1 MFLVKKISV
10 VIVVLICFLA
20 CSQES
25 FIKLQKKAQEQE
37 NDGSKR
43 PSYVDS
49 DYEVFSE
56 TIFLQNMVYQPI
68 EERNAFFQLTKD
80 GDDSFNPET
89 SVILL
94 NEPSD
99 NNEKNPP
106 LYQNDP
112 NNNAN
117 NEKNPPLYQNDPNN
131 NANNEKNPPL
141 YQNDPNN
148 NANNEKSPFLYKPKR
163 KAKNPKLIEYSQQ
176 DFYPLKNGDIMMSKE
191 GDQWLIEIKS
201 KALKRFLKDQNDKD
215 RQIQTFTFN
224 DTKTQIA
231 QFKGKISSYVY
242 TTNDSDLSLR
252 PFYESF
258 LLEKKSDDLYMVDK
272 ALDAIEVSKCQMVLK
287 KHSTDKLDSQHKAI
301 SIDLDFKKERFK
313 SDTELF
319 LECQS

>member
-1 MFLVKKISV
+1 MI
-10 VIVVLICFLA
+10 LICFLA

-25 FIKLQKKAQEQE
+25 FIKMQKKAQEQE

-56 TIFLQNMVYQPI
+56 TIFLQNMVYQPTN
-68 EERNAFFQLTKD
+68 ERNAFFQLTKD
-80 GDDSFNPET
+80 EDDSFNPET

-99 NNEKNPP
+99 NDTKNPP

-117 NEKNPPLYQNDPNN
+117 NEKNP
-131 NANNEKNPPL
+131 
-141 YQNDPNN
+141 
-148 NANNEKSPFLYKPKR
+148 FLYKSKR
-163 KAKNPKLIEYSQQ
+163 KTKNPKLIEYSQQ
-176 DFYPLKNGDIMMSKE
+176 NFYPLKNGDIMMSKE
-191 GDQWLIEIKS
+191 GDQWLIEIQS

-258 LLEKKSDDLYMVDK
+258 LLEKKSDDFYTIGAIGDK
-272 ALDAIEVSKCQMVLK
+272 ALDAIEISKCQMVLK

>member
-1 MFLVKKISV
+1 MFLVKKIGV
-10 VIVVLICFLA
+10 VIMILVCFLA
-20 CSQES
+20 CSQER

-37 NDGSKR
+37 NDGSQR

-68 EERNAFFQLTKD
+68 EERNAFFQLTRD
-80 GDDSFNPET
+80 EYDSFNPET

-117 NEKNPPLYQNDPNN
+117 NEKNP
-131 NANNEKNPPL
+131 
-141 YQNDPNN
+141 
-148 NANNEKSPFLYKPKR
+148 FLYKPKR
-163 KAKNPKLIEYSQQ
+163 KTKNPKLIEYSQQ
-176 DFYPLKNGDIMMSKE
+176 NFYPLKDGDIMMSKE

-242 TTNDSDLSLR
+242 TTNNSDLSLR

-258 LLEKKSDDLYMVDK
+258 LLEKKSDDLYTIGDK
-272 ALDAIEVSKCQMVLK
+272 ALDAIEIQKCQMVLK

-319 LECQS
+319 LECLKES

>member
-10 VIVVLICFLA
+10 VVVVLIGFLA
-20 CSQES
+20 CSQER

-56 TIFLQNMVYQPI
+56 TIFLQNMVYQPT
-68 EERNAFFQLTKD
+68 EERDAFAQLTKD

-99 NNEKNPP
+99 NDTKNPP
-106 LYQNDP
+106 LYQNES
-112 NNNAN
+112 NTNTAN
-117 NEKNPPLYQNDPNN
+117 NDAKN
-131 NANNEKNPPL
+131 
-141 YQNDPNN
+141 
-148 NANNEKSPFLYKPKR
+148 PFLYKPKR
-163 KAKNPKLIEYSQQ
+163 KTKDPKLIEYSQQ
-176 DFYPLKNGDIMMSKE
+176 NFYPLKDGDIMMSKE
-191 GDQWLIEIKS
+191 GDQWLIEVKS
-201 KALKRFLKDQNDKD
+201 KALKRFLRDQNDKD

-242 TTNDSDLSLR
+242 TTNNSDLSLR

-258 LLEKKSDDLYMVDK
+258 LLEKKSDDLYTIGAHK
-272 ALDAIEVSKCQMVLK
+272 ALDAIEISKCQMVLK

>member
-1 MFLVKKISV
+1 MFLVKKIGV
-10 VIVVLICFLA
+10 VVVVLIGFLA
-20 CSQES
+20 CSQER
-25 FIKLQKKAQEQE
+25 FIQLQKKAQEQE

-68 EERNAFFQLTKD
+68 KERDAFAQLTKD
-80 GDDSFNPET
+80 EDDSFNPET

-94 NEPSD
+94 DEPSD
-99 NNEKNPP
+99 NDAKNPP
-106 LYQNDP
+106 LNQNES
-112 NNNAN
+112 NTNTAN
-117 NEKNPPLYQNDPNN
+117 NDVKN
-131 NANNEKNPPL
+131 
-141 YQNDPNN
+141 
-148 NANNEKSPFLYKPKR
+148 PFLYKPKR
-163 KAKNPKLIEYSQQ
+163 KTKDPKLIEYSQQ
-176 DFYPLKNGDIMMSKE
+176 NFYPLKDGDIVMSKE
-191 GDQWLIEIKS
+191 GNQWLIEIKS
-201 KALKRFLKDQNDKD
+201 KALKRFLKDQNNKD

-242 TTNDSDLSLR
+242 TTNNSNLSLR

-258 LLEKKSDDLYMVDK
+258 LLEKKSDDFYTIGAIGDK
-272 ALDAIEVSKCQMVLK
+272 ALDAIEIQKCQMVLK

>member
-10 VIVVLICFLA
+10 VIMILICFLA

-56 TIFLQNMVYQPI
+56 TIFLQNMVYQPT
-68 EERNAFFQLTKD
+68 EERDSFAQLTKD
-80 GDDSFNPET
+80 EDDSFNPET

-94 NEPSD
+94 NEPS
-99 NNEKNPP
+99 NNDTKNPP
-106 LYQNDP
+106 LYQNEFH
-112 NNNAN
+112 NNNTAN
-117 NEKNPPLYQNDPNN
+117 NDTKN
-131 NANNEKNPPL
+131 
-141 YQNDPNN
+141 
-148 NANNEKSPFLYKPKR
+148 PFLYKPKR

-176 DFYPLKNGDIMMSKE
+176 NFYPLKDGDIVMSKE

-258 LLEKKSDDLYMVDK
+258 LLEKKSDDLYTIGDK
-272 ALDAIEVSKCQMVLK
+272 ALDAIEISKCQMVLK

-319 LECQS
+319 LECLKES

>member
-1 MFLVKKISV
+1 MFLVKKIGV
-10 VIVVLICFLA
+10 VVVVLICFLA

-25 FIKLQKKAQEQE
+25 FIKMQKKAQEQE

-56 TIFLQNMVYQPI
+56 TIFLQNMVYQPT
-68 EERNAFFQLTKD
+68 EERDSFAQLTKD
-80 GDDSFNPET
+80 EDDSFNPET

-99 NNEKNPP
+99 NDTKNPP
-106 LYQNDP
+106 LYQNEFH
-112 NNNAN
+112 NNNTAN
-117 NEKNPPLYQNDPNN
+117 NDTKN
-131 NANNEKNPPL
+131 
-141 YQNDPNN
+141 
-148 NANNEKSPFLYKPKR
+148 PFLYKPKR
-163 KAKNPKLIEYSQQ
+163 KTKNPKLIEYSQQ
-176 DFYPLKNGDIMMSKE
+176 DFYPLKNGDIIMSKE

-242 TTNDSDLSLR
+242 TTNDSGLSLR

-258 LLEKKSDDLYMVDK
+258 LLEKKSDNVYTIENK
-272 ALDAIEVSKCQMVLK
+272 ALDTMEISKCQMVLK

>member
-1 MFLVKKISV
+1 MFLVKKIGV
-10 VIVVLICFLA
+10 VIMILICFLA

-25 FIKLQKKAQEQE
+25 FIKMQKKAQEQE

-56 TIFLQNMVYQPI
+56 TIFLQNMVYQPT
-68 EERNAFFQLTKD
+68 EERDSFAQLTKD
-80 GDDSFNPET
+80 EDDSFNPET

-99 NNEKNPP
+99 NDTKNPP
-106 LYQNDP
+106 LYQNEFH
-112 NNNAN
+112 NNNTAN
-117 NEKNPPLYQNDPNN
+117 NDTKN
-131 NANNEKNPPL
+131 
-141 YQNDPNN
+141 
-148 NANNEKSPFLYKPKR
+148 PFLYKPKR
-163 KAKNPKLIEYSQQ
+163 KTKNPKLIEYSQQ

-258 LLEKKSDDLYMVDK
+258 LLEKKSDNVYTIENK
-272 ALDAIEVSKCQMVLK
+272 ALDTMEISKCQMVLK

-319 LECQS
+319 LECLKES

>member
-10 VIVVLICFLA
+10 VIMILICFLA
-20 CSQES
+20 CSQER

-37 NDGSKR
+37 NDGSQR

-49 DYEVFSE
+49 DHEVFSE
-56 TIFLQNMVYQPI
+56 TIFLQNMVYQPT
-68 EERNAFFQLTKD
+68 EERDSFAQLTKD
-80 GDDSFNPET
+80 ENDSFNPET

-99 NNEKNPP
+99 NDTKNPP
-106 LYQNDP
+106 LYQNES
-112 NNNAN
+112 NNNTNNAN
-117 NEKNPPLYQNDPNN
+117 NDTKN
-131 NANNEKNPPL
+131 
-141 YQNDPNN
+141 
-148 NANNEKSPFLYKPKR
+148 PFLYKKR

-176 DFYPLKNGDIMMSKE
+176 DFYPLKDGDIIMSKE
-191 GDQWLIEIKS
+191 GDQWLVEIKS

-258 LLEKKSDDLYMVDK
+258 LLEKKSDNVYTIGDK
-272 ALDAIEVSKCQMVLK
+272 ALDAIEISKCQMVLK

>member
-1 MFLVKKISV
+1 MFLVKKIGV
-10 VIVVLICFLA
+10 VIMILICFLA
-20 CSQES
+20 CSQER

-37 NDGSKR
+37 NDGSQR

-56 TIFLQNMVYQPI
+56 TIFLQNMVYQPT
-68 EERNAFFQLTKD
+68 EERDSFAQLTKD
-80 GDDSFNPET
+80 ENNSFNPET

-99 NNEKNPP
+99 NNEKNPL
-106 LYQNDP
+106 LYP
-112 NNNAN
+112 NESHNNTNNAN
-117 NEKNPPLYQNDPNN
+117 NDIKN
-131 NANNEKNPPL
+131 
-141 YQNDPNN
+141 
-148 NANNEKSPFLYKPKR
+148 PFLYKPKR
-163 KAKNPKLIEYSQQ
+163 KTKNPKLIEYSQQ
-176 DFYPLKNGDIMMSKE
+176 DFYPLKNGDIIMSKQ

-272 ALDAIEVSKCQMVLK
+272 ALDAIEISKCQMVLK

>member
-1 MFLVKKISV
+1 M
-10 VIVVLICFLA
+10 
-20 CSQES
+20 
-25 FIKLQKKAQEQE
+25 QKKAQEQE

-80 GDDSFNPET
+80 EDDSFNPET

-106 LYQNDP
+106 LYQNES
-112 NNNAN
+112 NNNTAN
-117 NEKNPPLYQNDPNN
+117 DDTKN
-131 NANNEKNPPL
+131 
-141 YQNDPNN
+141 
-148 NANNEKSPFLYKPKR
+148 PFLYKKR

-176 DFYPLKNGDIMMSKE
+176 NFYPLKNGDIMMSKE
-191 GDQWLIEIKS
+191 GDQWLIEIQS

-242 TTNDSDLSLR
+242 TTNNSDLSLR

-258 LLEKKSDDLYMVDK
+258 LLEKKSDNVYTIENK
-272 ALDAIEVSKCQMVLK
+272 ALDTIEISKCQMVLK

-319 LECQS
+319 LECLKES

>member
-1 MFLVKKISV
+1 MFLVKKIGV
-10 VIVVLICFLA
+10 VVVVLIGFLA
-20 CSQES
+20 CSQER
-25 FIKLQKKAQEQE
+25 FIQLQKKAQEQE
-37 NDGSKR
+37 NDGSQR

-56 TIFLQNMVYQPI
+56 TIFLQNMVHQPI
-68 EERNAFFQLTKD
+68 EERNAFAQLTKD

-99 NNEKNPP
+99 NDAKNPP
-106 LYQNDP
+106 LNQNES
-112 NNNAN
+112 NNNAASN
-117 NEKNPPLYQNDPNN
+117 DTKN
-131 NANNEKNPPL
+131 
-141 YQNDPNN
+141 
-148 NANNEKSPFLYKPKR
+148 PFLYKPKR
-163 KAKNPKLIEYSQQ
+163 KTKDPKLIEYSQQ
-176 DFYPLKNGDIMMSKE
+176 NFYPLKNGDIMMSKE

-242 TTNDSDLSLR
+242 TTNNSDLSLR

-258 LLEKKSDDLYMVDK
+258 LLEKKSDDFYMIGAIGDK
-272 ALDAIEVSKCQMVLK
+272 ALDAIEIQKCQMVLK

-313 SDTELF
+313 SDTGLF

>member
-1 MFLVKKISV
+1 MFLVKKIGV
-10 VIVVLICFLA
+10 VIMILICFLA
-20 CSQES
+20 CSQER

-56 TIFLQNMVYQPI
+56 TIFLQNMVYQPT
-68 EERNAFFQLTKD
+68 EERDSFAQLTKD
-80 GDDSFNPET
+80 GNDSFNPET

-106 LYQNDP
+106 LYPNDP
-112 NNNAN
+112 HNNAN
-117 NEKNPPLYQNDPNN
+117 
-131 NANNEKNPPL
+131 
-141 YQNDPNN
+141 
-148 NANNEKSPFLYKPKR
+148 NNEKSPFLYKPKR
-163 KAKNPKLIEYSQQ
+163 KTKNPKLIEYSQQ
-176 DFYPLKNGDIMMSKE
+176 NFYPLKNGDIMMSKE

-252 PFYESF
+252 PFYKSF
-258 LLEKKSDDLYMVDK
+258 LLEKKSYDFYTIGAIGDK
-272 ALDAIEVSKCQMVLK
+272 ALDAIEISKCQMVLK

-301 SIDLDFKKERFK
+301 SIDLDFKKEHFK

>member
-1 MFLVKKISV
+1 MFLVKKIGV
-10 VIVVLICFLA
+10 VVVVLIGFLA
-20 CSQES
+20 CSQER
-25 FIKLQKKAQEQE
+25 FIQLQKKAQEQE

-56 TIFLQNMVYQPI
+56 TIFLQNMVHQPI
-68 EERNAFFQLTKD
+68 KERDAFAQLTKD
-80 GDDSFNPET
+80 EDDSFNPET

-94 NEPSD
+94 DEPSD
-99 NNEKNPP
+99 NDTKNPP
-106 LYQNDP
+106 LNQNES
-112 NNNAN
+112 NNTAN
-117 NEKNPPLYQNDPNN
+117 NDTKN
-131 NANNEKNPPL
+131 
-141 YQNDPNN
+141 
-148 NANNEKSPFLYKPKR
+148 PFLYKPKR
-163 KAKNPKLIEYSQQ
+163 KTKDPKLIEYSQQ
-176 DFYPLKNGDIMMSKE
+176 NFYPLKDGDIMMSKE
-191 GDQWLIEIKS
+191 GDQWLIKIKS

-242 TTNDSDLSLR
+242 TTNNSDLSLR

-258 LLEKKSDDLYMVDK
+258 LLEKKSDDFYMIGAIGDK
-272 ALDAIEVSKCQMVLK
+272 ALDAIEIQKCQMVLK

>member
-1 MFLVKKISV
+1 MFLVKKIGV
-10 VIVVLICFLA
+10 VIAVLMCFLA
-20 CSQES
+20 CSQER
-25 FIKLQKKAQEQE
+25 FIQLQKKAQEQE

-56 TIFLQNMVYQPI
+56 TIFLQNMVYQPA
-68 EERNAFFQLTKD
+68 EERDSFAQLTKD
-80 GDDSFNPET
+80 EDNSFNPET

-94 NEPSD
+94 DEPSD
-99 NNEKNPP
+99 NDTKNPP
-106 LYQNDP
+106 LYQNES
-112 NNNAN
+112 NNNTAN
-117 NEKNPPLYQNDPNN
+117 NDTKN
-131 NANNEKNPPL
+131 
-141 YQNDPNN
+141 
-148 NANNEKSPFLYKPKR
+148 PFLYKPKR
-163 KAKNPKLIEYSQQ
+163 KTKNPKLIEYSQQ
-176 DFYPLKNGDIMMSKE
+176 NFYPLKDGDIIISKE

-242 TTNDSDLSLR
+242 TTNNSNLSLR

-258 LLEKKSDDLYMVDK
+258 LLEKKSDDLYTIGAIGDK
-272 ALDAIEVSKCQMVLK
+272 ALDAIEISKCQMVLK

-313 SDTELF
+313 SDIELF
-319 LECQS
+319 LECQN

>member
-1 MFLVKKISV
+1 MFLVKKIGV
-10 VIVVLICFLA
+10 VVVVLIGFLA
-20 CSQES
+20 CSQER
-25 FIKLQKKAQEQE
+25 FIQLQKKAQEQE

-56 TIFLQNMVYQPI
+56 TIFLQNMVHQPI
-68 EERNAFFQLTKD
+68 EERDAFAQPTKNE
-80 GDDSFNPET
+80 DDSFNPET

-94 NEPSD
+94 DEPSD
-99 NNEKNPP
+99 NDTKNPP
-106 LYQNDP
+106 LNQNESS
-112 NNNAN
+112 NNTAN
-117 NEKNPPLYQNDPNN
+117 NDTKN
-131 NANNEKNPPL
+131 
-141 YQNDPNN
+141 
-148 NANNEKSPFLYKPKR
+148 PFLYKPKR
-163 KAKNPKLIEYSQQ
+163 KTKDPKLIEYSQQ
-176 DFYPLKNGDIMMSKE
+176 NFYPLKDGDIVMSKE

-242 TTNDSDLSLR
+242 TTSNSDLSLR

-258 LLEKKSDDLYMVDK
+258 LLEKKSDDFYMIGAIGDK
-272 ALDAIEVSKCQMVLK
+272 ALDAIEIQKCQMVLK

-319 LECQS
+319 LECQN

>member
-1 MFLVKKISV
+1 MFLVKKIGV
-10 VIVVLICFLA
+10 VVVVLIGFLA
-20 CSQES
+20 CSQER
-25 FIKLQKKAQEQE
+25 FIQLQKKAQEQE

-56 TIFLQNMVYQPI
+56 TIFLQNMVHQPI
-68 EERNAFFQLTKD
+68 KERDAFAQLTKD

-99 NNEKNPP
+99 NDTKNPP
-106 LYQNDP
+106 LNQNKS
-112 NNNAN
+112 NNNTAN
-117 NEKNPPLYQNDPNN
+117 NDAKN
-131 NANNEKNPPL
+131 
-141 YQNDPNN
+141 
-148 NANNEKSPFLYKPKR
+148 PFLYKPKR
-163 KAKNPKLIEYSQQ
+163 KTKDPKLIEYSQQ
-176 DFYPLKNGDIMMSKE
+176 NFYPLKDGDIMMSKE

-201 KALKRFLKDQNDKD
+201 KALKRFLKDQNNKD

-242 TTNDSDLSLR
+242 TTNNSDLSLR
-252 PFYESF
+252 LFYKSF
-258 LLEKKSDDLYMVDK
+258 LLEKKSDDLYTIGAIGDK
-272 ALDAIEVSKCQMVLK
+272 VLDAIEIHKCQMVLK

>member
-1 MFLVKKISV
+1 M
-10 VIVVLICFLA
+10 CFLA
-20 CSQES
+20 CSQER
-25 FIKLQKKAQEQE
+25 FIQLQKKAQEQE

-56 TIFLQNMVYQPI
+56 TIFLQNMVYQPT
-68 EERNAFFQLTKD
+68 EERDSFAQLTKD
-80 GDDSFNPET
+80 ENDSFNPET

-99 NNEKNPP
+99 NDTKNPP
-106 LYQNDP
+106 LYQNES
-112 NNNAN
+112 NTNTAN
-117 NEKNPPLYQNDPNN
+117 NDTKN
-131 NANNEKNPPL
+131 
-141 YQNDPNN
+141 
-148 NANNEKSPFLYKPKR
+148 PFLYKPKR
-163 KAKNPKLIEYSQQ
+163 KTKNPKLIEYSQQ
-176 DFYPLKNGDIMMSKE
+176 NFYPLKDGDIVMSKE

-242 TTNDSDLSLR
+242 TTNNSDLSLR

-258 LLEKKSDDLYMVDK
+258 LLEKKSDDFYTIGADK

>member
-1 MFLVKKISV
+1 MFLVKKIGV
-10 VIVVLICFLA
+10 VVVVLIGFLA
-20 CSQES
+20 CSQER
-25 FIKLQKKAQEQE
+25 FIQLQKKAQEQE

-56 TIFLQNMVYQPI
+56 TIFLQNMVHQPI
-68 EERNAFFQLTKD
+68 KERDAFAQLTKD
-80 GDDSFNPET
+80 GDDFFNLET

-94 NEPSD
+94 DEPSD
-99 NNEKNPP
+99 NDTKNPP
-106 LYQNDP
+106 LNQNES
-112 NNNAN
+112 NNNTASN
-117 NEKNPPLYQNDPNN
+117 DTKN
-131 NANNEKNPPL
+131 
-141 YQNDPNN
+141 
-148 NANNEKSPFLYKPKR
+148 PFLYKPKR
-163 KAKNPKLIEYSQQ
+163 KTKDPKLIEYSQQ
-176 DFYPLKNGDIMMSKE
+176 NFYPLKDGDIVMSKE

-201 KALKRFLKDQNDKD
+201 KALKHFLKDQNNKD

-242 TTNDSDLSLR
+242 TINNSNLSLR

-258 LLEKKSDDLYMVDK
+258 LLEKKSDDFYMIGAIGDK
-272 ALDAIEVSKCQMVLK
+272 ALDAIEIQKCQMVLK

>member
-1 MFLVKKISV
+1 MFLVKKIGV
-10 VIVVLICFLA
+10 VIMILICFLA
-20 CSQES
+20 CSQER

-68 EERNAFFQLTKD
+68 EETNAFFQLTKD
-80 GDDSFNPET
+80 EDSSFNPET

-99 NNEKNPP
+99 NDTKNPP
-106 LYQNDP
+106 LYQNESH
-112 NNNAN
+112 NNTAN
-117 NEKNPPLYQNDPNN
+117 DDTKN
-131 NANNEKNPPL
+131 
-141 YQNDPNN
+141 
-148 NANNEKSPFLYKPKR
+148 PFLYKPKR
-163 KAKNPKLIEYSQQ
+163 KTKNPKLIEYSQQ
-176 DFYPLKNGDIMMSKE
+176 NFYPLKNGDIIMSKE
-191 GDQWLIEIKS
+191 GDQWLVEIKS

-258 LLEKKSDDLYMVDK
+258 LLEKKSDNVYMIMDK
-272 ALDAIEVSKCQMVLK
+272 ALDTIEISKCQMVLK

>member
-1 MFLVKKISV
+1 MFLVKKIGV
-10 VIVVLICFLA
+10 VVVVLICFLA
-20 CSQES
+20 CSQER

-56 TIFLQNMVYQPI
+56 TIFLQNMVHQPI
-68 EERNAFFQLTKD
+68 KERDAFAQLTKD
-80 GDDSFNPET
+80 GNDSFNPET

-99 NNEKNPP
+99 NDAKNPP
-106 LYQNDP
+106 LYQNEFH
-112 NNNAN
+112 NNNTAN
-117 NEKNPPLYQNDPNN
+117 NDTKN
-131 NANNEKNPPL
+131 
-141 YQNDPNN
+141 
-148 NANNEKSPFLYKPKR
+148 PFLYKPKR
-163 KAKNPKLIEYSQQ
+163 KTKNPKLIEYSQQ
-176 DFYPLKNGDIMMSKE
+176 NFYPLKDGDIVMSKE

-272 ALDAIEVSKCQMVLK
+272 ALDAIEISKCQMVLK

>member
-1 MFLVKKISV
+1 MFLVKKIGV
-10 VIVVLICFLA
+10 VVVVLIGFLA
-20 CSQES
+20 CSQER
-25 FIKLQKKAQEQE
+25 FIQLQKKVQEQE

-56 TIFLQNMVYQPI
+56 TIFLQNMVHQPMK
-68 EERNAFFQLTKD
+68 ERNAFAQLTKD
-80 GDDSFNPET
+80 EDDSFNYET

-94 NEPSD
+94 DEPSD
-99 NNEKNPP
+99 NDTKNPP
-106 LYQNDP
+106 LNQNES
-112 NNNAN
+112 NNNTASN
-117 NEKNPPLYQNDPNN
+117 DTKN
-131 NANNEKNPPL
+131 
-141 YQNDPNN
+141 
-148 NANNEKSPFLYKPKR
+148 PFLYKPKR
-163 KAKNPKLIEYSQQ
+163 KTKDPKLIEYSQQ
-176 DFYPLKNGDIMMSKE
+176 NFYPLKDGDIVMSKE

-242 TTNDSDLSLR
+242 TTNNSNLSLR

-258 LLEKKSDDLYMVDK
+258 LLEKKSDDFYTIGAIGDK
-272 ALDAIEVSKCQMVLK
+272 ALDAIEIQKCQMVLK

>member
-1 MFLVKKISV
+1 MFLVKKIGV
-10 VIVVLICFLA
+10 VVVVLIGFLA
-20 CSQES
+20 CSQER
-25 FIKLQKKAQEQE
+25 FIQLQKKAQEQE

-56 TIFLQNMVYQPI
+56 TIFLQNMVHQPI
-68 EERNAFFQLTKD
+68 KERDAFAQLTKD
-80 GDDSFNPET
+80 EDDSFNPKT

-94 NEPSD
+94 DEPSD
-99 NNEKNPP
+99 NDTKNPP
-106 LYQNDP
+106 LNQNES
-112 NNNAN
+112 NNNTAN
-117 NEKNPPLYQNDPNN
+117 NDTKN
-131 NANNEKNPPL
+131 
-141 YQNDPNN
+141 
-148 NANNEKSPFLYKPKR
+148 PFLYKPKR
-163 KAKNPKLIEYSQQ
+163 KTKDPKLIEYSQQ
-176 DFYPLKNGDIMMSKE
+176 NFYPLKDGDIVMSKE

-231 QFKGKISSYVY
+231 QFKGKISSYIY
-242 TTNDSDLSLR
+242 TTNNSNLSLR

-258 LLEKKSDDLYMVDK
+258 LLEKKSDDFYTIGADK
-272 ALDAIEVSKCQMVLK
+272 ALDAIEIHKCQMVLK

-301 SIDLDFKKERFK
+301 SIDLDFKKEHFK

>member
-1 MFLVKKISV
+1 MILV
-10 VIVVLICFLA
+10 CFLA

-68 EERNAFFQLTKD
+68 EERDSFAQLTKD
-80 GDDSFNPET
+80 ENDSFNSET

-117 NEKNPPLYQNDPNN
+117 NEKNP
-131 NANNEKNPPL
+131 
-141 YQNDPNN
+141 
-148 NANNEKSPFLYKPKR
+148 FLYKPKR
-163 KAKNPKLIEYSQQ
+163 KTKNPKLIEYSQQ
-176 DFYPLKNGDIMMSKE
+176 NFYPLKNGDIMMSKE
-191 GDQWLIEIKS
+191 GDQWLVEIKS

-224 DTKTQIA
+224 DTKTQIV

-258 LLEKKSDDLYMVDK
+258 LLEKKSDDFYTIGADK
-272 ALDAIEVSKCQMVLK
+272 ALDAIEISKCQMVLK

-313 SDTELF
+313 SNTELF

>member
-1 MFLVKKISV
+1 MFLVKKIGV
-10 VIVVLICFLA
+10 VVVVLIGFLA
-20 CSQES
+20 CSQER
-25 FIKLQKKAQEQE
+25 FIQLQKKAQEQE

-56 TIFLQNMVYQPI
+56 TIFLQNMVHQPI
-68 EERNAFFQLTKD
+68 KERDAFAQLTKD
-80 GDDSFNPET
+80 EDDSFNHET

-99 NNEKNPP
+99 NDTKNPP
-106 LYQNDP
+106 LNQNES
-112 NNNAN
+112 NNNTAN
-117 NEKNPPLYQNDPNN
+117 NDTKN
-131 NANNEKNPPL
+131 
-141 YQNDPNN
+141 
-148 NANNEKSPFLYKPKR
+148 PFLYKPKR
-163 KAKNPKLIEYSQQ
+163 KTKDPKLIEYSQQ
-176 DFYPLKNGDIMMSKE
+176 NFYPLKDGDIIMSKE
-191 GDQWLIEIKS
+191 GDQWLIKIKS

-242 TTNDSDLSLR
+242 TTNNSDLSLR

-258 LLEKKSDDLYMVDK
+258 LLEKKSDDLYTIGDK
-272 ALDAIEVSKCQMVLK
+272 ALDAIEIQKCQMVLK

-301 SIDLDFKKERFK
+301 SIDLDFKKEHFK

>member
-1 MFLVKKISV
+1 M
-10 VIVVLICFLA
+10 VLIGFLA
-20 CSQES
+20 CSQER
-25 FIKLQKKAQEQE
+25 FIQLQKKAQEQE

-56 TIFLQNMVYQPI
+56 TIFLQNMVHQPI
-68 EERNAFFQLTKD
+68 KERDAFAQLTKD

-99 NNEKNPP
+99 NDTKSPP
-106 LYQNDP
+106 LNQNESS
-112 NNNAN
+112 NNTASNDT
-117 NEKNPPLYQNDPNN
+117 KNL
-131 NANNEKNPPL
+131 
-141 YQNDPNN
+141 
-148 NANNEKSPFLYKPKR
+148 FLYKPKR
-163 KAKNPKLIEYSQQ
+163 KTKDPKLIEYSQQ
-176 DFYPLKNGDIMMSKE
+176 NFYPLKDGDIVMSKE

-201 KALKRFLKDQNDKD
+201 KALKRFLKDQNNKD

-242 TTNDSDLSLR
+242 TTNNSNLSLR

-258 LLEKKSDDLYMVDK
+258 LLEKKSDDLYMIGDK
-272 ALDAIEVSKCQMVLK
+272 ALDAIEIQKCQMVLK

>member
-1 MFLVKKISV
+1 MFLVKKIGV
-10 VIVVLICFLA
+10 VVVVLIGFLA
-20 CSQES
+20 CSQER
-25 FIKLQKKAQEQE
+25 FIQLQKKAQEQE

-56 TIFLQNMVYQPI
+56 TIFLQNMVHQPI
-68 EERNAFFQLTKD
+68 KERDAFAQLTNN
-80 GDDSFNPET
+80 GDDSFNPEI

-94 NEPSD
+94 DEPSD
-99 NNEKNPP
+99 NDTKNPP
-106 LYQNDP
+106 LNQNES
-112 NNNAN
+112 NNTAN
-117 NEKNPPLYQNDPNN
+117 NDTKN
-131 NANNEKNPPL
+131 
-141 YQNDPNN
+141 
-148 NANNEKSPFLYKPKR
+148 PFLYKPKR
-163 KAKNPKLIEYSQQ
+163 KTKDPKLIEYSQQ
-176 DFYPLKNGDIMMSKE
+176 NFYPLKDGDIMMSKE

-242 TTNDSDLSLR
+242 TTNNSDLSLR

-258 LLEKKSDDLYMVDK
+258 LLEKKSDDFYMIGAIGDK
-272 ALDAIEVSKCQMVLK
+272 ALDAIEIQKCQMVLK

-319 LECQS
+319 LECQN

>member
-1 MFLVKKISV
+1 MFLVKKIGV
-10 VIVVLICFLA
+10 VVVVLIGFLA
-20 CSQES
+20 CSQER
-25 FIKLQKKAQEQE
+25 FIQLQKKAQEQE

-56 TIFLQNMVYQPI
+56 TIFLQNMVHQPI
-68 EERNAFFQLTKD
+68 EKRDAFAQLTKD
-80 GDDSFNPET
+80 EDDSFNPET
-89 SVILL
+89 SMILL

-99 NNEKNPP
+99 NDTKNPP
-106 LYQNDP
+106 LNQNES
-112 NNNAN
+112 NNNTASN
-117 NEKNPPLYQNDPNN
+117 DTKN
-131 NANNEKNPPL
+131 
-141 YQNDPNN
+141 
-148 NANNEKSPFLYKPKR
+148 PFLYKPKR
-163 KAKNPKLIEYSQQ
+163 KTKDPKLIEYSQQ
-176 DFYPLKNGDIMMSKE
+176 NFYPLKDGDIIMSKK
-191 GDQWLIEIKS
+191 GDQWLIKIKS

-242 TTNDSDLSLR
+242 TTNNSNLSLR

-258 LLEKKSDDLYMVDK
+258 LLEKKSDDFYMIGAIGDK
-272 ALDAIEVSKCQMVLK
+272 ALDAIEIQKCQMVLK

>member
-1 MFLVKKISV
+1 M
-10 VIVVLICFLA
+10 VLIGFLA
-20 CSQES
+20 CSQER
-25 FIKLQKKAQEQE
+25 FIQLQKKAQEQE

-56 TIFLQNMVYQPI
+56 TIFLKNMVHQPT
-68 EERNAFFQLTKD
+68 EERDAFAQPTQD
-80 GDDSFNPET
+80 EYDSFNPET

-94 NEPSD
+94 DEPSD
-99 NNEKNPP
+99 NDTKNPP
-106 LYQNDP
+106 LNQNES
-112 NNNAN
+112 NTNTAN
-117 NEKNPPLYQNDPNN
+117 NDTKN
-131 NANNEKNPPL
+131 
-141 YQNDPNN
+141 
-148 NANNEKSPFLYKPKR
+148 PFLYKPKR
-163 KAKNPKLIEYSQQ
+163 KTKNPKLIEYSQQ
-176 DFYPLKNGDIMMSKE
+176 NFYPLKNGDIMMSKE
-191 GDQWLIEIKS
+191 GDQWLVEIKS

-258 LLEKKSDDLYMVDK
+258 LLEKKSDDLYTIGDK
-272 ALDAIEVSKCQMVLK
+272 ALDTIEVSKCQMVLK

-319 LECQS
+319 LECLKES

>member
-1 MFLVKKISV
+1 M
-10 VIVVLICFLA
+10 VLIGFLA
-20 CSQES
+20 CSQER
-25 FIKLQKKAQEQE
+25 FIQLQKKAQEQE

-49 DYEVFSE
+49 DHEVFSE
-56 TIFLQNMVYQPI
+56 TIFLQNMVYQPT
-68 EERNAFFQLTKD
+68 EERDSFAQLTKD
-80 GDDSFNPET
+80 ENDSFNSET

-117 NEKNPPLYQNDPNN
+117 NEK
-131 NANNEKNPPL
+131 
-141 YQNDPNN
+141 
-148 NANNEKSPFLYKPKR
+148 SPFLYKPKR
-163 KAKNPKLIEYSQQ
+163 KTKNPKLIEYSQQ
-176 DFYPLKNGDIMMSKE
+176 DFYPLKNGDIIMSKE
-191 GDQWLIEIKS
+191 GDQWLVEIKS

-258 LLEKKSDDLYMVDK
+258 LLEKKSDNVYTIGDK

-319 LECQS
+319 LECLKES

>member
-1 MFLVKKISV
+1 MFLVKKIGV
-10 VIVVLICFLA
+10 VVVVLIGFLA
-20 CSQES
+20 CSQER
-25 FIKLQKKAQEQE
+25 FIQLQKKAQEQE

-68 EERNAFFQLTKD
+68 KERDAFAQPTKD
-80 GDDSFNPET
+80 EDDSFNPET

-94 NEPSD
+94 DEPSD
-99 NNEKNPP
+99 NDTKNPP
-106 LYQNDP
+106 LNQNES
-112 NNNAN
+112 NNNTAN
-117 NEKNPPLYQNDPNN
+117 NDTKN
-131 NANNEKNPPL
+131 
-141 YQNDPNN
+141 
-148 NANNEKSPFLYKPKR
+148 PFLYKPKR
-163 KAKNPKLIEYSQQ
+163 KTKDPKLIEYSQQ
-176 DFYPLKNGDIMMSKE
+176 NFYPLKDGDIVMSKE
-191 GDQWLIEIKS
+191 GDQWLIKIKS
-201 KALKRFLKDQNDKD
+201 KALKRFLKDQNNKD

-242 TTNDSDLSLR
+242 TTNNSNLSLR
-252 PFYESF
+252 SFYESF
-258 LLEKKSDDLYMVDK
+258 LLEKKSDDFYMIGAIGDK
-272 ALDAIEVSKCQMVLK
+272 ALDAIEIQKCQMVLK

>member
-1 MFLVKKISV
+1 MFLVKKIGV
-10 VIVVLICFLA
+10 VIVVLMCFLA
-20 CSQES
+20 CSQER

-56 TIFLQNMVYQPI
+56 TIFLQNMVYQPA
-68 EERNAFFQLTKD
+68 EERNAFAQLTKD
-80 GDDSFNPET
+80 EDNSFNPET
-89 SVILL
+89 SVVLL
-94 NEPSD
+94 DEPSGND
-99 NNEKNPP
+99 TKNPP
-106 LYQNDP
+106 LYQNES
-112 NNNAN
+112 NNNTAN
-117 NEKNPPLYQNDPNN
+117 NDVKN
-131 NANNEKNPPL
+131 
-141 YQNDPNN
+141 
-148 NANNEKSPFLYKPKR
+148 PFLYKPKR
-163 KAKNPKLIEYSQQ
+163 KTKNPKLIEYSQQ
-176 DFYPLKNGDIMMSKE
+176 NFYPLKDGDIIVSKE

-242 TTNDSDLSLR
+242 TTNNSDLSLR

-258 LLEKKSDDLYMVDK
+258 PLEKKSGDFYTIGAIGDK
-272 ALDAIEVSKCQMVLK
+272 ALDAIEISKCQMVLK

>member
-1 MFLVKKISV
+1 M
-10 VIVVLICFLA
+10 VLIGFLA
-20 CSQES
+20 CSQER
-25 FIKLQKKAQEQE
+25 FIKLQKKVQEQE

-56 TIFLQNMVYQPI
+56 TIFLQNMVYQPM
-68 EERNAFFQLTKD
+68 EKRNAFFQLTKD
-80 GDDSFNPET
+80 EDDSFNPET

-99 NNEKNPP
+99 NDTKNPP
-106 LYQNDP
+106 LNQNES
-112 NNNAN
+112 NTNTAN
-117 NEKNPPLYQNDPNN
+117 NDAKN
-131 NANNEKNPPL
+131 
-141 YQNDPNN
+141 
-148 NANNEKSPFLYKPKR
+148 PFLYKPKR
-163 KAKNPKLIEYSQQ
+163 KTKDPKFIEYSQQ
-176 DFYPLKNGDIMMSKE
+176 NFYPLKNGDIVMSKE

-242 TTNDSDLSLR
+242 TTNNSDLSLR

-258 LLEKKSDDLYMVDK
+258 LLEKKSDDFYTIGAIGDK
-272 ALDAIEVSKCQMVLK
+272 ALDAIEISKCQMVLK

-319 LECQS
+319 LECLKES

>member
-1 MFLVKKISV
+1 MFLVKKIGV
-10 VIVVLICFLA
+10 VVVVLIGFLA
-20 CSQES
+20 CSQER
-25 FIKLQKKAQEQE
+25 FIQLQKKAQEQE

-56 TIFLQNMVYQPI
+56 TIFLKNMVYQPI
-68 EERNAFFQLTKD
+68 KERDAFVQLTKD

-94 NEPSD
+94 DEPSD
-99 NNEKNPP
+99 NDTKNPP
-106 LYQNDP
+106 LNQNES
-112 NNNAN
+112 NNTNTAN
-117 NEKNPPLYQNDPNN
+117 NDTKN
-131 NANNEKNPPL
+131 
-141 YQNDPNN
+141 
-148 NANNEKSPFLYKPKR
+148 PFLYKPKR
-163 KAKNPKLIEYSQQ
+163 KTKDPKLIEYSQQ
-176 DFYPLKNGDIMMSKE
+176 NFYPLKDGDIMMSKE
-191 GDQWLIEIKS
+191 GDQWLIEVKS
-201 KALKRFLKDQNDKD
+201 KALKRFLRDQNDKD

-242 TTNDSDLSLR
+242 TTNNSDLSLR

-258 LLEKKSDDLYMVDK
+258 LLEKKSDDFYTIGADK
-272 ALDAIEVSKCQMVLK
+272 ALDAIEIQKCQMVLK

>member
-1 MFLVKKISV
+1 MFLVKKIGV
-10 VIVVLICFLA
+10 VVVVLIGFLA
-20 CSQES
+20 CSQER
-25 FIKLQKKAQEQE
+25 FIQLQKKAQEQE

-56 TIFLQNMVYQPI
+56 TIFLQNMVHQPK
-68 EERNAFFQLTKD
+68 EERGAFVQPTKD
-80 GDDSFNPET
+80 GDDSFSPET

-94 NEPSD
+94 DEPSD
-99 NNEKNPP
+99 NDTKNPP
-106 LYQNDP
+106 LNQNES
-112 NNNAN
+112 NNNAASN
-117 NEKNPPLYQNDPNN
+117 DTKN
-131 NANNEKNPPL
+131 
-141 YQNDPNN
+141 
-148 NANNEKSPFLYKPKR
+148 PFLYKPKR
-163 KAKNPKLIEYSQQ
+163 KTKDSKLIEYSQQ
-176 DFYPLKNGDIMMSKE
+176 NFYPLKDGDIVMSKE

-242 TTNDSDLSLR
+242 TTNNSNLSLR

-258 LLEKKSDDLYMVDK
+258 LLEKKSDDLYTIGAIGDK
-272 ALDAIEVSKCQMVLK
+272 ALDAIEIQKCQMVLK

>member
-1 MFLVKKISV
+1 MFLVKKIGV
-10 VIVVLICFLA
+10 VIMILVCFLA

-25 FIKLQKKAQEQE
+25 FIKMQKKAQEQE
-37 NDGSKR
+37 NDGSER

-80 GDDSFNPET
+80 EDNSFNPEN

-99 NNEKNPP
+99 NSETLYPNESHN
-106 LYQNDP
+106 NT
-112 NNNAN
+112 NNAN
-117 NEKNPPLYQNDPNN
+117 NDTKN
-131 NANNEKNPPL
+131 
-141 YQNDPNN
+141 
-148 NANNEKSPFLYKPKR
+148 PFLYKPKR
-163 KAKNPKLIEYSQQ
+163 KAKNPRLIEYSQQ
-176 DFYPLKNGDIMMSKE
+176 DFYPLKNGDIALNRD

-258 LLEKKSDDLYMVDK
+258 LLEKKSDNVYTIENK
-272 ALDAIEVSKCQMVLK
+272 ALDTMEISKCQMVLK

>member
-1 MFLVKKISV
+1 MFLVKKIGV
-10 VIVVLICFLA
+10 VIMILICFLA
-20 CSQES
+20 CSQER

-68 EERNAFFQLTKD
+68 EERNAFFQLTNDEDNDPK
-80 GDDSFNPET
+80 ET
-89 SVILL
+89 PLILL

-112 NNNAN
+112 NNNT
-117 NEKNPPLYQNDPNN
+117 N
-131 NANNEKNPPL
+131 NANNDIKN
-141 YQNDPNN
+141 
-148 NANNEKSPFLYKPKR
+148 PFLYKKR

-176 DFYPLKNGDIMMSKE
+176 DFYPLKNGDIIMSKE
-191 GDQWLIEIKS
+191 GDQWLVEIKS

-258 LLEKKSDDLYMVDK
+258 LLEKKSDNLYTIGDK
-272 ALDAIEVSKCQMVLK
+272 ALDTIEISKCQMVLK

-301 SIDLDFKKERFK
+301 SIDLDFKKEHFK

>member
-1 MFLVKKISV
+1 MFLVKKIGV
-10 VIVVLICFLA
+10 VIMILVCFLA

-56 TIFLQNMVYQPI
+56 TIFLQNMVYQPT
-68 EERNAFFQLTKD
+68 EERDSFAQLTKD
-80 GDDSFNPET
+80 ENDSFNPET

-99 NNEKNPP
+99 NDTKNPP

-117 NEKNPPLYQNDPNN
+117 NEKNP
-131 NANNEKNPPL
+131 
-141 YQNDPNN
+141 
-148 NANNEKSPFLYKPKR
+148 FLYKPKR
-163 KAKNPKLIEYSQQ
+163 KTKNPKLIEYSQQ
-176 DFYPLKNGDIMMSKE
+176 NFYPLKNGDIMMSKE
-191 GDQWLIEIKS
+191 GDQWLVEIKS

-242 TTNDSDLSLR
+242 TTNNSDLSLR

-258 LLEKKSDDLYMVDK
+258 LLEKKSDDFYTIGAIGDK
-272 ALDAIEVSKCQMVLK
+272 ALDAIEISKCQMVLK

>member
-1 MFLVKKISV
+1 MFLVKKIGV
-10 VIVVLICFLA
+10 VVVVLIGFLA
-20 CSQES
+20 CSQER
-25 FIKLQKKAQEQE
+25 FIQLQKKAQEQE

-56 TIFLQNMVYQPI
+56 TIFLQNMVHQPI
-68 EERNAFFQLTKD
+68 KERDAFAQLTKD
-80 GDDSFNPET
+80 EDDSFNPET

-94 NEPSD
+94 DEPSD
-99 NNEKNPP
+99 NDTKNPP
-106 LYQNDP
+106 LNQNES
-112 NNNAN
+112 NNNTASN
-117 NEKNPPLYQNDPNN
+117 DTKN
-131 NANNEKNPPL
+131 
-141 YQNDPNN
+141 
-148 NANNEKSPFLYKPKR
+148 PFLYKPKR
-163 KAKNPKLIEYSQQ
+163 KTKDPKLIEYSQQ
-176 DFYPLKNGDIMMSKE
+176 NFYPLKDGDIIMSKK

-201 KALKRFLKDQNDKD
+201 KALKRFLKDQNGKD

-242 TTNDSDLSLR
+242 TTNNSNLSLR

-258 LLEKKSDDLYMVDK
+258 LLEKKSDDFYMIGAIGDK
-272 ALDAIEVSKCQMVLK
+272 ALDAIEIQKCQMVLK

>member
-1 MFLVKKISV
+1 MFLVKKIGV
-10 VIVVLICFLA
+10 VILVLICFLA

-56 TIFLQNMVYQPI
+56 TIFLQNMVYQPTN
-68 EERNAFFQLTKD
+68 ERNAFFQLTKD
-80 GDDSFNPET
+80 EYDSFNPET
-89 SVILL
+89 SVVLL

-99 NNEKNPP
+99 NDTKNPP
-106 LYQNDP
+106 LYQNES
-112 NNNAN
+112 NTNTAN
-117 NEKNPPLYQNDPNN
+117 NDTKN
-131 NANNEKNPPL
+131 
-141 YQNDPNN
+141 
-148 NANNEKSPFLYKPKR
+148 PFLYKPKR
-163 KAKNPKLIEYSQQ
+163 KTKNPKLIEYSQQ
-176 DFYPLKNGDIMMSKE
+176 NFYPLKNGDIVMSKE
-191 GDQWLIEIKS
+191 GDQWLVEIKS

-252 PFYESF
+252 PFYKSF
-258 LLEKKSDDLYMVDK
+258 LLEKKSDDLYTIRDK

>member
-1 MFLVKKISV
+1 M
-10 VIVVLICFLA
+10 VLIGFLA
-20 CSQES
+20 CSQER
-25 FIKLQKKAQEQE
+25 FIQLQKKAQEQE

-56 TIFLQNMVYQPI
+56 TIFLQNMVHQPM
-68 EERNAFFQLTKD
+68 EKRDSFAQPTNNE
-80 GDDSFNPET
+80 DDSFNPET

-99 NNEKNPP
+99 NDTKNPP
-106 LYQNDP
+106 LNQNES
-112 NNNAN
+112 NNNTAN
-117 NEKNPPLYQNDPNN
+117 NDTKN
-131 NANNEKNPPL
+131 
-141 YQNDPNN
+141 
-148 NANNEKSPFLYKPKR
+148 PFLYKPKR
-163 KAKNPKLIEYSQQ
+163 KTKDPKLIEYSQQ
-176 DFYPLKNGDIMMSKE
+176 NFYPLKDGDIMMSKE

-201 KALKRFLKDQNDKD
+201 KSLKRFLKDQNNKD

-242 TTNDSDLSLR
+242 TTNNSNLSLR

-258 LLEKKSDDLYMVDK
+258 LLEKKSDDFYTIGAIGDK
-272 ALDAIEVSKCQMVLK
+272 ALDTIEIQKCQMVLK

-319 LECQS
+319 LECQN